1 MREGTSENALA
12 LILYC
17 MNENLPDKYIRKLAD
32 PELEDANRLQL
43 AKYYFVRLKK
53 DFAFQAENKKN
64 AAENAEVTEPVADS
78 EVKEE
83 VYVVSEEE
91 EE

>member
-1 MREGTSENALA
+1 MREGTSESALA

-53 DFAFQAENKKN
+53 DFAFQEENKKD
-64 AAENAEVTEPVADS
+64 AAENAEATESAAAS